1 MIIRVFLF
9 SVWLTVRFFFFP
21 IAEAR
26 VECEV
31 IGSPTPVTAKE
42 KEDVVLLCHMKPK
55 QDVTNKTVEWKL
67 GKKVAHLYRSRDD
80 DVYSQ
85 DQQFKGRTSVFH
97 QELVQ
102 GNISLKLINITKDD
116 AGTYTCKVLKCQ
128 DQVPLN
134 VDKVDPGHQRKDL
147 KKDSST
153 EAITII
159 VIAIVIVAAGGF
171 LLWKCRAR
179 SEAAGQ
185 DTARSETAGQ
195 RQKHEDTP
203 LLKPVFDAELTG
215 SHLRQRSK

>member
-85 DQQFKGRTSVFH
+85 DQQFK
-97 QELVQ
+97 
-102 GNISLKLINITKDD
+102 
-116 AGTYTCKVLKCQ
+116 
-128 DQVPLN
+128 
-134 VDKVDPGHQRKDL
+134 DKVDPGHQRKDL